1 MIPDPDLPGHLLLE
15 QYQAQLVSAV
25 CTALGTSSGP
35 ILLEAG
41 LQLATKILTN
51 GIISG
56 DQIAVKR
63 IFSLISHPLNNFED
77 LYYPSF
83 AEWVSCKYLA
93 QLPLFSESSSVLGK
107 YWISILKDYS
117 CVCFRLHL
125 KQKWKPFLDGIQ
137 SPLVSTKLQP
147 CLEEAWPVIL
157 QAVALDAVPVHF
169 DMNLSSQTT
178 ENNSNNTFISGYSMV
193 QLKPEEF
200 QFLWGFALL
209 VLFQGQD
216 PTLYKH
222 LICLSSAKAKFG
234 GDSPVEDTNPLAL
247 KLYEIVLPVFQLLST
262 ERPTTELLPCLA
274 WGLLLRRFTDMTYK
288 VVIKGVTS
296 TVEKEIL
303 NGISGSVNPGEV
315 LALMGP
321 SGSGK
326 TTLLSLLGGRVRG
339 STPGGS
345 ITYNDQPYSKFLKS
359 RIGFVTQDDVLFP
372 HLTVRETL
380 TYAALLRLP
389 KTLTKQEKEKRAIDV
404 IDELGLERC
413 QDTMIGSSFVRG
425 VSGGERKR
433 VCIGNEIIINPSL
446 LFLDEPTSGLDSTT
460 ALRIVQIL
468 QDIAEGR
475 NDFEIYDSE
484 RTVGHTVFASPKLV
498 AAGDSNYNVW
508 KLLPKGLRSSRND

>member
-1 MIPDPDLPGHLLLE
+1 METNWAAVRLRPSTVLSLRQQDWFGAGSDQRFEREGFEMIPDPDLPGHLLLE

-25 CTALGTSSGP
+25 CTALGMSSGP

-41 LQLATKILTN
+41 LQLATKILMN
-51 GIISG
+51 GII
-56 DQIAVKR
+56 K
-63 IFSLISHPLNNFED
+63 
-77 LYYPSF
+77 
-83 AEWVSCKYLA
+83 WVSCK
-93 QLPLFSESSSVLGK
+93 ESSSVLGK

-125 KQKWKPFLDGIQ
+125 KQK
-137 SPLVSTKLQP
+137 P

-262 ERPTTELLPCLA
+262 ERPTTELLTCLA

-359 RIGFVTQDDVLFP
+359 RIVFVTQDDVLFP

-389 KTLTKQEKEKRAIDV
+389 KTLTKQEKEKRVIDV

-468 QDIAEGR
+468 QDIVEGLNEGLGCLFEQGR

-484 RTVGHTVFASPKLV
+484 RTVGHTVFASPKPV
-498 AAGDSNYNVW
+498 VAGDSKYN
-508 KLLPKGLRSSRND
+508 LLPKGLRSSRND